1 MHNHLNVTRTF
12 RHFVKAVVPVF
23 WRRNMRDNKLK
34 IKKDGG
40 DRTTPELPPEGI
52 AIPFPTYVSIF
63 CL

>member
-12 RHFVKAVVPVF
+12 RYGCSTSVLAQVYQGQ
-23 WRRNMRDNKLK
+23 KLK
-34 IKKDGG
+34 IKKEGG